1 LSAHPETATG
11 RQAIWLQG
19 FKRKFLFMVLDIPS
33 VSNTGGLRVFRCA
46 AGKVNATAGN
56 QESVTLQAITPRF
69 ALNLIASHKK

>member
-1 LSAHPETATG
+1 VLIQKQLRGVRRFGYRVSKEN
-11 RQAIWLQG
+11 
-19 FKRKFLFMVLDIPS
+19 FLFMGLDIPS

>member
-1 LSAHPETATG
+1 VLIQKQLRGVRRFGYRVSKEN
-11 RQAIWLQG
+11 
-19 FKRKFLFMVLDIPS
+19 FLFMGLDIPF

-46 AGKVNATAGN
+46 AGKVNANAGN

>member
-1 LSAHPETATG
+1 VLIQKQLRRVRRFGYRVSKEN
-11 RQAIWLQG
+11 
-19 FKRKFLFMVLDIPS
+19 FLFMGLDIPS

-46 AGKVNATAGN
+46 AGKVNANAGN